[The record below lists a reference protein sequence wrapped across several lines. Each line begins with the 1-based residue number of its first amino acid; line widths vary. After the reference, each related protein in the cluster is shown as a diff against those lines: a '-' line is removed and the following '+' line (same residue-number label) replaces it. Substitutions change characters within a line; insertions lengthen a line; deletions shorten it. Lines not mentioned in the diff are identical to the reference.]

1 MIKKKAYRYLG
12 RNGILTTRVL
22 IDGANHIPMAELT
35 AETGKILTNG
45 EIQTYYIVVEENEVK
60 DWKEIADPN
69 ADKDN

>member
-22 IDGANHIPMAELT
+22 IDGANYIPVVELI